1 MSVPSSFP
9 ARASECP
16 CFGLVPIRLRFYEI
30 VLFLKSGVMA
40 VALVRKKEFKSSCGH
55 EQGAFAYS
63 PACGWRVC
71 AGGHRLS
78 LERATAFLVLVAFH
92 IE

>member
-1 MSVPSSFP
+1 
-9 ARASECP
+9 
-16 CFGLVPIRLRFYEI
+16 
-30 VLFLKSGVMA
+30 MA